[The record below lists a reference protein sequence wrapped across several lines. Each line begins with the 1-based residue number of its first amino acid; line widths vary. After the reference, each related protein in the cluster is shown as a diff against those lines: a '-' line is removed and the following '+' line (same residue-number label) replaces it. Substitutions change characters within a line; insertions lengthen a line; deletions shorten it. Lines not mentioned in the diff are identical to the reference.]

1 MANAI
6 LKTDFKNGDKLYD
19 HDLNNN
25 FKAIEAALGAMN
37 KIVWQDSST
46 GTAVL
51 LFKGNGQAIEDRELA
66 DGQLLYNIN
75 TGETYIDTYVD
86 GVLKR
91 INTGSGNVVAI
102 QAEEPTN
109 EATTLWIEDETI
121 DTLASE
127 LTDNHTNSDVLGYKA
142 SFLNDK
148 LIHVGT
154 SVDEDYR
161 VNVLFSK
168 ELYNPTTITNGI
180 GISDTNGA
188 TYVDN
193 NLFTT
198 DYIDISGASD
208 ICWYGSANA
217 SGVGLWGAFYNSS
230 KQYVSGI
237 TTSNNTIA
245 VPDNAKYARLSMR
258 KTYTNSASIQK
269 GISIITPSI
278 NVDNEEIYKQGQN
291 EVYSTSERIIGTWID
306 GKPLYRKVI
315 DCGALPNNATKA
327 INHNVT
333 NVNYMVKV
341 EGTAWNPT
349 IKNAFPLN
357 LSRPSSPTGAI
368 GLWYDETQIKIETA
382 TDRSAWTKT
391 YVILEYTKTTD

>member
-19 HDLNNN
+19 HELNNN

-51 LFKGNGQAIEDRELA
+51 LFKGNAQAIADRELA

-148 LIHVGT
+148 LVHVGA

-161 VNVLFSK
+161 VNVLKSK
-168 ELYNPTTITNGI
+168 NLIGLGIQLNGFV
-180 GISDTNGA
+180 STDDLKFYEEA
-188 TYVDN
+188 T
-193 NLFTT
+193 
-198 DYIDISGASD
+198 S
-208 ICWYGSANA
+208 
-217 SGVGLWGAFYNSS
+217 VGYYFE
-230 KQYVSGI
+230 
-237 TTSNNTIA
+237 T
-245 VPDNAKYARLSMR
+245 
-258 KTYTNSASIQK
+258 KT
-269 GISIITPSI
+269 
-278 NVDNEEIYKQGQN
+278 
-291 EVYSTSERIIGTWID
+291 
-306 GKPLYRKVI
+306 
-315 DCGALPNNATKA
+315 
-327 INHNVT
+327 VT
-333 NVNYMVKV
+333 NYS
-341 EGTAWNPT
+341 
-349 IKNAFPLN
+349 LSN
-357 LSRPSSPTGAI
+357 LLCNR
-368 GLWYDETQIKIETA
+368 A
-382 TDRSAWTKT
+382 TNVSTFHKQHHLSENHVLKQA
-391 YVILEYTKTTD
+391 